1 MAVRIGD
8 LLLKEKRITP
18 AQLQEALNYQK
29 TNGGKLGLNLVKLGF
44 VTDEEITSLLSKQY
58 GVPSINLTQFEIDQS
73 VIKLIP
79 ADTAHKYQIVPLSR
93 SGATLTIAITDPTN
107 VFAMDDIKFMTGYNV
122 EPVVASETA
131 VTEAIKRY
139 YPAGAAKPVAGGQK
153 ISLQGGLGQPQII
166 TGATPA
172 APPKPKPKPKP
183 KAQEANLTSAATLD
197 LVTKALEET
206 TSAIVDDDVELLEEM
221 DQIDVASLER
231 QGGEAPV
238 IRLVNLMLMSA
249 IQKGASDIHIEPY
262 EKEFRVR
269 FRIDGILYNVM
280 APPMKFR
287 DAITSRIKIMAK
299 LDIAEKRLP
308 QDGRIKIR
316 FAVEGATKEIDFR
329 VSCLPTLFGEK
340 IVLRLLDK
348 DKLMLDMTKLGFE
361 AESLKKLEV
370 AISKPWG
377 MVLVTGPT
385 GSGKTNTLYSSISKI
400 NTAETNIMTAEDPVE
415 FNLVGVNQVQVR
427 ENIGLNFAAALR
439 SFLRQDPNIILVGE
453 IRDFET
459 AEIAVKAALTGHLVL
474 STLHTNDAPSTINR
488 LMNMGIEPFL
498 VASSVNLICAQRL
511 VRRVC
516 SQCKADH
523 PMPPQALVDAGFTPD
538 EAQQVVPKHGKGC
551 EVCNQTGYKGRVGL
565 YEVMEIGEELREL
578 ILVGASGLELKR
590 KAVEEGM
597 ITLRRSGLRKVMEG
611 VTTIEE
617 VARETMK

>member
-79 ADTAHKYQIVPLSR
+79 ADTAQKYQIVPLSR

-131 VTEAIKRY
+131 VTDAIKRY
-139 YPAGAAKPVAGGQK
+139 YPTAAAAPKVAMGAGAAQKKPE
-153 ISLQGGLGQPQII
+153 
-166 TGATPA
+166 
-172 APPKPKPKPKP
+172 KPKPNP
-183 KAQEANLTSAATLD
+183 QQANLTSAATLEM
-197 LVTKALEET
+197 VTKALEET
-206 TSAIVDDDVELLEEM
+206 AQVVDDDVELLEELE
-221 DQIDVASLER
+221 QIDVASLER

-249 IQKGASDIHIEPY
+249 IQKGASDVHIEPY

-340 IVLRLLDK
+340 IVMRLLDK

-361 AESLKKLEV
+361 HESLSKLEV
-370 AISKPWG
+370 AIAKPWG

-385 GSGKTNTLYSSISKI
+385 GSGKTNTLYSSISKV
-400 NTAETNIMTAEDPVE
+400 NTTETNIMTAEDPVE

-516 SQCKADH
+516 AACKEDH
-523 PMPPQALVDAGFTPD
+523 PTPPQALVEAGFTPD
-538 EAQQVVPKHGKGC
+538 EAQHVVPKRGTGC

-565 YEVMEIGEELREL
+565 YEVMEVTEELREL

-590 KAVEEGM
+590 KAVEDGM

>member
-1 MAVRIGD
+1 MAVRLGEH
-8 LLLKEKRITP
+8 LLREKRITP
-18 AQLQEALNYQK
+18 TQLQEALNHQK
-29 TNGGKLGLNLVKLGF
+29 ANGGKLGMTLVKLGM
-44 VTDEEITSLLSKQY
+44 VNDEEITALLSRQY
-58 GVPSINLTQFEIDQS
+58 GVPFINLAQFDIDAS
-73 VIKLIP
+73 VLKLIP
-79 ADTAHKYQIVPLSR
+79 AETAQKYQIVPIGR
-93 SGATLTIAITDPTN
+93 SGATLTIAMTDPTN
-107 VFAMDDIKFMTGYNV
+107 VFALDDIRFMTGYSV
-122 EPVVASETA
+122 EPVVASEIA
-131 VTEAIKRY
+131 VGDAIQKY
-139 YPAGAAKPVAGGQK
+139 YQGGGARQGGNGAGGGNQ
-153 ISLQGGLGQPQII
+153 QQDN
-166 TGATPA
+166 A
-172 APPKPKPKPKP
+172 AQ
-183 KAQEANLTSAATLD
+183 AANTLD
-197 LVTKALEET
+197 LATR
-206 TSAIVDDDVELLEEM
+206 
-221 DQIDVASLER
+221 SLEDTVTGDEVEVLDEVEELDVNSLEK

-238 IRLVNLMLMSA
+238 IRMVNLMLMSS

-262 EKEFRVR
+262 EREFRVR
-269 FRIDGILYNVM
+269 FRIDGILYSVM

-287 DAITSRIKIMAK
+287 DAITSRLKIMAK

-316 FAVEGATKEIDFR
+316 FAAESGTKEIDFR

-361 AESLKKLEV
+361 PNSLKKLEV
-370 AISKPWG
+370 AIAKPWG

-400 NTAETNIMTAEDPVE
+400 NTPETNIMTAEDPVE

-511 VRRVC
+511 VRRIC
-516 SQCKADH
+516 SNCKIDEPHAA
-523 PMPPQALVDAGFTPD
+523 PALVEAGFTQE
-538 EAQQVVPKHGKGC
+538 EAQKVVPKKGTGC
-551 EVCNQTGYKGRVGL
+551 EKCNNTGYKGRVGL
-565 YEVMEIGEELREL
+565 YEVMEIGEQLREL
-578 ILVGASGLELKR
+578 ILVGASGLELRR

-597 ITLRRSGLRKVMEG
+597 ITLRRSGLHKVMEG

-617 VARETMK
+617 VARETVK